1 MHAQTTTNVTRPGGV
16 KQYCVLEEFL
26 CKPFCRSTRYPE
38 VYIMNADDFPT
49 PDVEIDSIEPETL
62 KGRIDDGESV
72 TLLDTR
78 MESEYEEWRIDG
90 ETVESIN
97 VPYFEFLEDEIDDE
111 VLAQVPDDREVTI
124 VCAKGGS
131 SEYVAGEL
139 AERGYD
145 VNHLEEGM
153 NGWASIYEAVEVEGY
168 DGAGT
173 LLQYQ
178 RPSSGCLGYLLVDDG
193 EAAIVDPLRAFTD
206 RYLEDADD
214 LGADL
219 TYALDTHV
227 HADHISG
234 VRALAEEGVEG
245 VIPEAAV
252 DRGVTYA
259 DELTTAEDGDT
270 FAVGDATIEAIYT
283 PGHTTG
289 MTSYLVDDSLL
300 ATGDGLFVES
310 VARPDLEEGDEG
322 APDAARLL
330 YESLQERILSLPDDT
345 LVGGAHF
352 SDAAEPADD
361 GTYTAPIGDLV
372 EDMDALTMDEQE
384 FVDLILSDMPPRPA
398 NYEDI
403 IATNLGQNDVDDEE
417 AFTLE
422 LGPNNCAA
430 SQESLAG
437 D

>member
-1 MHAQTTTNVTRPGGV
+1 M
-16 KQYCVLEEFL
+16 
-26 CKPFCRSTRYPE
+26 SIRYVE
-38 VYIMNADDFPT
+38 VYEMNPEDFPT
-49 PDVEIDSIEPETL
+49 PEADVESVLPETL
-62 KGRIDDGESV
+62 KDDIDAGEDV
-72 TLLDTR
+72 TLLDAR
-78 MESEYEEWRIDG
+78 MQSEYDEWHVDG
-90 ETVESIN
+90 DTVESIN
-97 VPYFEFLEDEIDDE
+97 VPYFRFLEDDVDE
-111 VLAQVPDDREVTI
+111 DILEQIPDDRDVTAL
-124 VCAKGGS
+124 CAKGGA
-131 SEYVAGEL
+131 SEYVAGTL

-145 VNHLEEGM
+145 VNHLEDGM
-153 NGWASIYEAVEVEGY
+153 NGWARIYEAVEVTGY

-178 RPSSGCLGYLLVDDG
+178 RPSSGCLGYLAYDDG
-193 EAAIVDPLRAFTD
+193 EAAVIDPLRAFTE
-206 RYLEDADD
+206 RYLADADE
-214 LGADL
+214 LGVDL

-234 VRALAEEGVEG
+234 LRALADHGVEG
-245 VIPEAAV
+245 VVPEAAV

-259 DELTTAEDGDT
+259 DEMTTAADGDT
-270 FAVGDATIEAIYT
+270 FAVGDVTIEAVYT

-310 VARPDLEEGDEG
+310 VARPDLEGGDDG
-322 APDAARLL
+322 APEAARML
-330 YESLQERILSLPDDT
+330 YDSLQERVLTLPDET

-361 GTYTAPIGDLV
+361 GSFTAPVGDLV
-372 EDMDALTMDEQE
+372 AEMDALTMDKED
-384 FVDLILSDMPPRPA
+384 FVEVVLANMPPRPA
-398 NYEDI
+398 NYEEI
-403 IATNLGQNDVDDEE
+403 IATNLGQNAVDDEE

-430 SQESLAG
+430 SEESLAG

>member
-1 MHAQTTTNVTRPGGV
+1 
-16 KQYCVLEEFL
+16 
-26 CKPFCRSTRYPE
+26 
-38 VYIMNADDFPT
+38 MNADDFPT
-49 PDVEIDSIEPETL
+49 PDVDVESVDPESLKDCIDA
-62 KGRIDDGESV
+62 GEAV
-72 TLLDTR
+72 TLLDAR
-78 MESEYEEWRIDG
+78 MQSDYEEWRIDG
-90 ETVESIN
+90 ENVTSIN
-97 VPYFEFLEDEIDDE
+97 IPYFEFLEDDIDEE
-111 VLAQVPDDREVTI
+111 VLAEIPDNREVT
-124 VCAKGGS
+124 VLCAKGGA
-131 SEYVAGEL
+131 SEFVAGTL

-145 VNHLEEGM
+145 VNHLEDGM
-153 NGWASIYEAVEVEGY
+153 NGWASIYEAVEVERY

-178 RPSSGCLGYLLVDDG
+178 RPSSGCLGYLLYDDG
-193 EAAIVDPLRAFTD
+193 EAAIIDPLRAFTD
-206 RYLEDADD
+206 RYLDDADD
-214 LGADL
+214 LGVAL
-219 TYALDTHV
+219 KYALDTHV

-234 VRALAEEGVEG
+234 VRDLAAHGVEG
-245 VIPEAAV
+245 AVPEAAV

-259 DELTTAEDGDT
+259 DDLMTAADGDAFT
-270 FAVGDATIEAIYT
+270 VGDAAVEAVYT

-310 VARPDLEEGDEG
+310 VARPDLEEGDDG
-322 APDAARLL
+322 APDAARTL
-330 YESLQERILSLPDDT
+330 YESLQERVLTLPDDT

-352 SDAAEPADD
+352 SDAAEPAAD
-361 GTYTAPIGDLV
+361 GTYTAPIGQLV
-372 EDMDALTMDEQE
+372 EEMDALTMDEDA

-403 IATNLGQNDVDDEE
+403 IATNLGQNAVDDEE

-430 SQESLAG
+430 SQDSLAG

>member
-1 MHAQTTTNVTRPGGV
+1 
-16 KQYCVLEEFL
+16 
-26 CKPFCRSTRYPE
+26 
-38 VYIMNADDFPT
+38 MNADDFPT

-62 KGRIDDGESV
+62 KGRIDDGEDV

-97 VPYFEFLEDEIDDE
+97 VPYFEFLDEEIDDE
-111 VLAQVPDDREVTI
+111 VLAQVPDDREVTVI
-124 VCAKGGS
+124 CAKGGS

-178 RPSSGCLGYLLVDDG
+178 RPSSGCLGYLLYDDG
-193 EAAIVDPLRAFTD
+193 EAAIIDPLRAFTD
-206 RYLEDADD
+206 RYLDDADD
-214 LGADL
+214 LGVDL
-219 TYALDTHV
+219 QYALDTHV

-234 VRALAEEGVEG
+234 VRDLDDEGVEG

-259 DELTTAEDGDT
+259 DELTTAADGDT
-270 FAVGDATIEAIYT
+270 FAVGDATIEAVYT

-322 APDAARLL
+322 APEAARLL

-352 SDAAEPADD
+352 SDAAEPAAD

-372 EDMDALTMDEQE
+372 DEMDALTMEEDE

-403 IATNLGQNDVDDEE
+403 IATNLGQNEVDDDE

-430 SQESLAG
+430 SQESLA
-437 D
+437 DD